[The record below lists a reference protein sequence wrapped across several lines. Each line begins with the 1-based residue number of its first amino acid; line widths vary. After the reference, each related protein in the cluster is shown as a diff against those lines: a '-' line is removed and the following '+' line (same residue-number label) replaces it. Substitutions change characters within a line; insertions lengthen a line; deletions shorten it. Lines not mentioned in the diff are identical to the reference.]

1 MFDIFLPFAS
11 GAIQF
16 GWKDIV
22 DIIIVA
28 VIIYALIRITK
39 GTRAFAVLKGL
50 GVIIIAAVVFA
61 IFNYPS
67 RIRTYLHR

>member
-28 VIIYALIRITK
+28 VIIYALIRINTISMLYFSASQM
-39 GTRAFAVLKGL
+39 RAWA
-50 GVIIIAAVVFA
+50 
-61 IFNYPS
+61 S
-67 RIRTYLHR
+67 S